1 MFTIRKATTADCALI
16 QKLAQQIFPVTY
28 KDILTPEQTD
38 YMMEWMYSLDNI
50 RKQME
55 EEGHVYFLAY
65 EECEA
70 AGYVSVQQQGEDL
83 FHLQKIYVLPYY
95 QGAHC
100 GSFLFREAI
109 KYIKE
114 VHPGPCLMELNVN
127 RNNKALQFYE
137 HMGMRKLR
145 EGDFPIGNGYYM
157 NDYIMGLE
165 FCVPALSALQNLKAA
180 QFITNIAQPLVLS
193 FVSDY
198 FATFS
203 SHFSMNS
210 MVNMEMQH
218 ATTNTVHVIQIG
230 ILS

>member
-70 AGYVSVQQQGEDL
+70 AGYVSVQQQGEDYSTCKE
-83 FHLQKIYVLPYY
+83 FMYSPITRV
-95 QGAHC
+95 AHC

-109 KYIKE
+109 KYIKK
-114 VHPGPCLMELNVN
+114 VHP
-127 RNNKALQFYE
+127 AL
-137 HMGMRKLR
+137 
-145 EGDFPIGNGYYM
+145 
-157 NDYIMGLE
+157 
-165 FCVPALSALQNLKAA
+165 V
-180 QFITNIAQPLVLS
+180 
-193 FVSDY
+193 
-198 FATFS
+198 
-203 SHFSMNS
+203 
-210 MVNMEMQH
+210 
-218 ATTNTVHVIQIG
+218 
-230 ILS
+230 

>member
-1 MFTIRKATTADCALI
+1 
-16 QKLAQQIFPVTY
+16 
-28 KDILTPEQTD
+28 
-38 YMMEWMYSLDNI
+38 MMEWMYSLDNI

-109 KYIKE
+109 KYIEE

-137 HMGMRKLR
+137 HMGS
-145 EGDFPIGNGYYM
+145 E
-157 NDYIMGLE
+157 
-165 FCVPALSALQNLKAA
+165 
-180 QFITNIAQPLVLS
+180 
-193 FVSDY
+193 
-198 FATFS
+198 
-203 SHFSMNS
+203 NS
-210 MVNMEMQH
+210 VK
-218 ATTNTVHVIQIG
+218 G
-230 ILS
+230 ISR

>member
-1 MFTIRKATTADCALI
+1 MFTIKKATTNDIQLI
-16 QKLAQQIFPVTY
+16 NEMAQIVFPATY
-28 KDILTPEQTD
+28 REILSKEQLD
-38 YMMEWMYSLDNI
+38 YMMDWMYSPKNL

-109 KYIKE
+109 KYIKK

-127 RNNKALQFYE
+127 RYGGKFL
-137 HMGMRKLR
+137 
-145 EGDFPIGNGYYM
+145 IG
-157 NDYIMGLE
+157 
-165 FCVPALSALQNLKAA
+165 
-180 QFITNIAQPLVLS
+180 
-193 FVSDY
+193 
-198 FATFS
+198 
-203 SHFSMNS
+203 
-210 MVNMEMQH
+210 
-218 ATTNTVHVIQIG
+218 
-230 ILS
+230 